1 MRLPYAPAEAPAEA
15 SPSNPDPAATAAVY
29 ARIAAR
35 RAPRPLIPLDLAL
48 LHSPPVADGWNG
60 FLGAIRSQTVVAEA
74 VLELAVSR
82 VGALTDAVWE
92 WRAHSAL
99 AAKAG
104 VSRAALEWVLK
115 KEPVDSIAAEG
126 VDGLGEK
133 EVAVIRYT
141 DAMTKDIKVQDGVF
155 DKLKDFFSEREIVEL
170 TTAIAAYN
178 CVSRFLVAM
187 DVGEMNDKKMEI
199 PAEAK

>member
-1 MRLPYAPAEAPAEA
+1 MRLPYAPAEAPTSA

-60 FLGAIRSQTVVAEA
+60 FLGAIRTQTVVAEA

>member
-60 FLGAIRSQTVVAEA
+60 FLGAIRTQTVVAEA

-126 VDGLGEK
+126 VEGLGEK
-133 EVAVIRYT
+133 EMAVIRYT